1 MGSFLP
7 KNVTNVSFFAY
18 FFGRKTLTLGEQP
31 LQGQNELG
39 LGLRAI
45 TLILVI
51 LAKKT
56 IFGHVFW
63 QKTAHFWRDMKKLI
77 ADSESKIYA

>member
-1 MGSFLP
+1 MTKSDDFWSF
-7 KNVTNVSFFAY
+7 
-18 FFGRKTLTLGEQP
+18 
-31 LQGQNELG
+31 
-39 LGLRAI
+39 
-45 TLILVI
+45 

-77 ADSESKIYA
+77 ADSDSAQKTTPNTLLKVSIGRRAYFGISAIL